1 MDINKEAKG
10 IFILLQHG
18 QLGLSL
24 TAPFVSMN
32 RPSLMMNVCYTMK
45 PVHYGHLRDNKM
57 TESHEL

>member
-32 RPSLMMNVCYTMK
+32 GPSLMMNVCYTIEACS
-45 PVHYGHLRDNKM
+45 LRPPSGQQDDRV
-57 TESHEL
+57 T